1 MQLGKTVFLA
11 GGLALLLSGCGTE
24 PAPSPKPKSRPA
36 HLVEVAPVRQ
46 GALALQLVRTGTLR
60 ASREVRIFNQVD
72 GRIERLPYYQGDR
85 VAQGTLL
92 VVLDRTLLA
101 AEQAKAEAQ
110 LKQAESDLQ
119 RLRGLVREQ
128 LVSEEELARART
140 ALQVAQAEAR
150 LLRTRLN
157 YTQISAPF
165 DGVVTERL
173 WEPGDVAP
181 RHSHILTL
189 MDPASLIT
197 EVQVS
202 ELTLP
207 ALREGDPVSI
217 RIDALGSRQFR
228 GRIQRIHP
236 QVDARTRLGRVE
248 IALDP
253 VPQGAH
259 PGQLCRVTLSGEVAE
274 RLSIPFS
281 ALRRAGADEFVF
293 LVDAQGVVQRRVVE
307 SGLRVAEQVE
317 IRAGLGAGESVVTKG
332 FLGLSAG
339 KKVRVV
345 TPDAAEA
352 GV

>member
-157 YTQISAPF
+157 YT
-165 DGVVTERL
+165 
-173 WEPGDVAP
+173 
-181 RHSHILTL
+181 
-189 MDPASLIT
+189 
-197 EVQVS
+197 
-202 ELTLP
+202 
-207 ALREGDPVSI
+207 
-217 RIDALGSRQFR
+217 
-228 GRIQRIHP
+228 
-236 QVDARTRLGRVE
+236 
-248 IALDP
+248 
-253 VPQGAH
+253 
-259 PGQLCRVTLSGEVAE
+259 
-274 RLSIPFS
+274 
-281 ALRRAGADEFVF
+281 
-293 LVDAQGVVQRRVVE
+293 
-307 SGLRVAEQVE
+307 
-317 IRAGLGAGESVVTKG
+317 
-332 FLGLSAG
+332 
-339 KKVRVV
+339 
-345 TPDAAEA
+345 
-352 GV
+352 